1 MIATT
6 TSIGIITVE
15 DIYSLIQEDEQ
26 NVSTLPTS
34 TEEQES
40 LFDEIK
46 ENESVSLFPNSIVK
60 VYPGIKEVHA
70 KEPRTC
76 DFSGAC
82 IFKGSLYVRFRPMIR
97 DITNNEAYVLKRT
110 ITAEISYEKMLPET
124 ISELE
129 VFCDNISNCE
139 NLIDTNPVFEHLH
152 SQIGNLVFKKLKK
165 RRPYENRNSKRS

>member
-1 MIATT
+1 MIAATK
-6 TSIGIITVE
+6 SIGIITVE
-15 DIYSLIQEDEQ
+15 DIYSLLQEDEQ

-46 ENESVSLFPNSIVK
+46 ENESLSLFPNSIVK

-70 KEPRTC
+70 KEPRIC
-76 DFSGAC
+76 DFSGAR
-82 IFKGSLYVRFRPMIR
+82 ISKGSLYVRFRPMIR

-139 NLIDTNPVFEHLH
+139 NSIDTNPVFEHLH
-152 SQIGNLVFKKLKK
+152 SQIGNVVFKKLKK
-165 RRPYENRNSKRS
+165 RRSYENRNSKRS

>member
-1 MIATT
+1 MAATT

-15 DIYSLIQEDEQ
+15 DIYSLLQEDEQ

-34 TEEQES
+34 TEDEQES

-46 ENESVSLFPNSIVK
+46 ENESLSLFPNSIVK
-60 VYPGIKEVHA
+60 VYPGIKEVNA
-70 KEPRTC
+70 KERRTC

-82 IFKGSLYVRFRPMIR
+82 ISKGSLYVRFRPMIR
-97 DITNNEAYVLKRT
+97 DITNNEVYVLKRT
-110 ITAEISYEKMLPET
+110 ITAEIGYEKMLPET

-139 NLIDTNPVFEHLH
+139 NLIDANPVFEHLH

-165 RRPYENRNSKRS
+165 RRKHENRNSK